1 MAGSKINLRIWYLL
15 CFLIIL
21 ITEVL
26 IALFVRDSF
35 IRPQPKHSNPNQP
48 KRAVLR
54 HLLAYCRT

>member
-1 MAGSKINLRIWYLL
+1 MARGKINLRIWYLL

-35 IRPQPKHSNPNQP
+35 IRPSQSI
-48 KRAVLR
+48 
-54 HLLAYCRT
+54 